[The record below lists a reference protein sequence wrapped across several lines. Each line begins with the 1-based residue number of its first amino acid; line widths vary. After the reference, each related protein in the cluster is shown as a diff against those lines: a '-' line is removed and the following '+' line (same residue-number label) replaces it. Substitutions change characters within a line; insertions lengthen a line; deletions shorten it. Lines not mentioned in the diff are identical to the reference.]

1 MVFLCVMNF
10 SSFILGLSSSCKV
23 VRFPF
28 INSLLC
34 SWIYDVTIAFH
45 VFVIRGLIPR
55 LVMYMSQGALFF
67 ASYEF
72 FKGVFSLE
80 VPHLSTLRIQHK
92 QTEEDDVVSTES
104 LFPSTSPAPPGAS
117 PSQPRLHHPYS
128 WLFES
133 IQTHILLVMTSS
145 YKKRRNCSTDQILFA
160 LPIHLISIRNCT
172 LLFHTNMK
180 QKYSI
185 CLTFNVKK
193 RKGKERKEK
202 REAGYHISDCIIDF
216 SIKLKY
222 NFA

>member
-1 MVFLCVMNF
+1 
-10 SSFILGLSSSCKV
+10 
-23 VRFPF
+23 
-28 INSLLC
+28 
-34 SWIYDVTIAFH
+34 
-45 VFVIRGLIPR
+45 
-55 LVMYMSQGALFF
+55 MYMSQGALFF

-117 PSQPRLHHPYS
+117 PSQPRLRHPYS
-128 WLFES
+128 WLFQS

-145 YKKRRNCSTDQILFA
+145 YKKRRNWSTDQILFA

-185 CLTFNVKK
+185 YLTFNVKK
-193 RKGKERKEK
+193 RKGKKRKK
-202 REAGYHISDCIIDF
+202 QGTIYLIVSLIF
-216 SIKLKY
+216 P
-222 NFA
+222 

>member
-1 MVFLCVMNF
+1 
-10 SSFILGLSSSCKV
+10 
-23 VRFPF
+23 
-28 INSLLC
+28 
-34 SWIYDVTIAFH
+34 
-45 VFVIRGLIPR
+45 
-55 LVMYMSQGALFF
+55 MYMSQGALFF

-145 YKKRRNCSTDQILFA
+145 YKKKEKLVHWSDSFCPAHSHKYETKVL
-160 LPIHLISIRNCT
+160 HLSYLQC
-172 LLFHTNMK
+172 
-180 QKYSI
+180 
-185 CLTFNVKK
+185 KK
-193 RKGKERKEK
+193 KERKEK
-202 REAGYHISDCIIDF
+202 KEAGYHIPDCIIDF